1 MASTGEMT
9 YKLHKVA
16 PEPDTFAPTV
26 EHASMK
32 DSHSKDRTFSFVISD
47 AGAPPSGL
55 DTTPTKGVDLHSI
68 TESPTLTAVL
78 VTGRV
83 LY

>member
-32 DSHSKDRTFSFVISD
+32 DYTLK
-47 AGAPPSGL
+47 
-55 DTTPTKGVDLHSI
+55 
-68 TESPTLTAVL
+68 TEPL
-78 VTGRV
+78 VS
-83 LY
+83 